1 MLEVRAA
8 TSDEDLAHIARIVGA
23 VTPDNTTSVSEM
35 RWQEE
40 HYPGGR
46 RFIAWLDGEAVAG
59 GGVGRVYVYPPEF
72 PGLWGNITVLPEH
85 RRKGVGSAMYVA
97 ISEVA
102 RAAGKTLLV
111 GRTTSDRPEAIAWME
126 HRGFEEHERM
136 KVVRLAL
143 VGVPLPALEVPEGVE
158 LTSLETRPDL
168 VEGVYQVAQEAL
180 PDIPG
185 DGPVAPDTIE
195 EFVMRD
201 VDRAAVPQGGFAVAI
216 EKDSGRVV
224 GYANLLSPP
233 GTSKIAW
240 HGMTAV
246 AREWR
251 GRGLAR
257 ALKVS
262 TIHWAAANG
271 LEGLDTAN
279 DIENAPMRAVNR
291 RLGYEPQPDEI
302 YYRGPLAPARESS
315 RA

>member
-1 MLEVRAA
+1 MIEVRPA
-8 TSDEDLAHIARIVGA
+8 TSDEDLAHIAGIVCA
-23 VTPDNTTSVSEM
+23 VTPDNPTSVSEM

-46 RFIAWLDGEAVAG
+46 RFIAWLDGVAVAG

-85 RRKGVGSAMYVA
+85 RRQGVGTAMYAA
-97 ISEVA
+97 ISDVA
-102 RAAGKTLLV
+102 REQGKTMLV
-111 GRTTSDRPEAIAWME
+111 GRTTSDRPDAIAWME
-126 HRGFEEHERM
+126 RRGFEEHERM

-143 VGVPLPALEVPEGVE
+143 VGRTLPDLEVPDGVE
-158 LTSLETRPDL
+158 ITSLEARPDL
-168 VEGVYQVAQEAL
+168 VGGVYAVAKEAL

-185 DGPVAPDTIE
+185 DGPVAPDTLE

-201 VDRAAVPQGGFAVAI
+201 VHRAVVPHGGFAVAL
-216 EKDSGRVV
+216 EKGTGRVV
-224 GYANLLSPP
+224 GYGNLLSPP

-246 AREWR
+246 ARDWR

-279 DIENAPMRAVNR
+279 DIDNAPMRAVNR

-302 YYRGPLAPARESS
+302 YFRGPLAPLREGS
-315 RA
+315 RR